1 MSRTIAL
8 PVLIIFLAILDA
20 RASADDDVGVNV
32 RFYGSAHKQ
41 AAMIADAVVGAS
53 RGRPGIVRHD
63 HTRSVGDRRPCTV

>member
-32 RFYGSAHKQ
+32 RFYVIRVEYQDSQ
-41 AAMIADAVVGAS
+41 WLVVNF
-53 RGRPGIVRHD
+53 
-63 HTRSVGDRRPCTV
+63 